1 MRGATLVGPPLA
13 ALLVS
18 AAAAIHAQAPPDALP
33 GEQLRT
39 VSVRRYTL
47 SGHIRPL
54 LFWMGR
60 DNVGLGRITWRRGDN
75 GARSYELLVGTEPAR
90 APRSLNRWG
99 YISEE
104 VSGANGHL
112 LALMTG
118 SDAASYSEA
127 EKGASGGSNQGD
139 FRAIRGRVQDGAAVW
154 RVARVSTPAALTVN
168 DVDATLAHVG
178 RETAAA
184 PARDSR
190 VAPNVRPG
198 FLVAVA
204 ELLDRAVEAHSARRD
219 LRTVVGSRIQYVF
232 GQRAYE
238 LQLRDA
244 DADTYG
250 SGQSARRA
258 LHTSFEIRTLATGD
272 RSRFEIVC
280 GTEGDLKAVPL
291 LIEWQPKWWLK
302 LGLHLAEPTQ
312 GDTKQIRNEK

>member
-1 MRGATLVGPPLA
+1 MRAARFAGGLLA
-13 ALLVS
+13 ALVIS
-18 AAAAIHAQAPPDALP
+18 AAGAIRAQAPPEPLP
-33 GEQLRT
+33 GEQLPA
-39 VSVRRYTL
+39 VKVEHYTL

-60 DNVGLGRITWRRGDN
+60 DNVGLGRITWRK
-75 GARSYELLVGTEPAR
+75 GADGSRAFELLVGTEPSR

-104 VSGANGHL
+104 VSGPNGHL

-118 SDAASYSEA
+118 SDESSYDQA
-127 EKGASGGSNQGD
+127 EKQANRGSSQGD

-154 RVARVSTPAALTVN
+154 RVARVSTPSALTVN
-168 DVDATLAHVG
+168 DVDATLARVG
-178 RETAAA
+178 RETSAA

-190 VAPNVRPG
+190 VAANVRPG

-204 ELLDRAVEAHSARRD
+204 ELIDRAVEANSAHRD
-219 LRTVVGSRIQYVF
+219 LRTVAGSRIEYVF

-238 LQLRDA
+238 LQLRDV
-244 DADTYG
+244 DAETFG
-250 SGQSARRA
+250 SGASARRA

-272 RSRFEIVC
+272 RSKFEITC
-280 GTEGDLKAVPL
+280 GTEGDLKGVPL

-302 LGLHLAEPTQ
+302 LGLHLDHQ
-312 GDTKQIRNEK
+312 

>member
-1 MRGATLVGPPLA
+1 MSLRAAVRAGLRFTALLLA
-13 ALLVS
+13 AATV
-18 AAAAIHAQAPPDALP
+18 IRAQAPAEPLP

-39 VSVRRYTL
+39 VAIRHYTL

-60 DNVGLGRITWRRGDN
+60 DNVGVGRITWRRGED
-75 GARSYELLVGTEPAR
+75 GSRAYELLVGTEPAR

-104 VSGANGHL
+104 VSGPNGHL

-118 SDAASYSEA
+118 SDESSYNEA
-127 EKGASGGSNQGD
+127 EKQATRGSSQGD

-154 RVARVSTPAALTVN
+154 RVARVFTPSALTVN
-168 DVDATLAHVG
+168 DVDATLAQVG
-178 RETAAA
+178 RETSIAT
-184 PARDSR
+184 PRDAR

-204 ELLDRAVEAHSARRD
+204 ELIDRAVQANDAHRD
-219 LRTVVGSRIQYVF
+219 LKTVIGSRLQYVF

-238 LQLRDA
+238 LQLRAA
-244 DADTYG
+244 DAETFG
-250 SGQSARRA
+250 SGTSARPA

-272 RSRFEIVC
+272 RSRFEITC
-280 GTEGDLKAVPL
+280 GTDGDVKGVPL

-302 LGLHLAEPTQ
+302 LGLHLNRE
-312 GDTKQIRNEK
+312 

>member
-1 MRGATLVGPPLA
+1 MRPAALIATPIA
-13 ALLVS
+13 ALLM
-18 AAAAIHAQAPPDALP
+18 AGAAAIHAQAPAEPLP
-33 GEQLRT
+33 GEQLR
-39 VSVRRYTL
+39 SVAVQHYTL

-60 DNVGLGRITWRRGDN
+60 DNVGLGRITWRRGDD
-75 GARSYELLVGTEPAR
+75 GSRAYELLVGTEPAR

-104 VSGANGHL
+104 VSGPNGHL

-118 SDAASYSEA
+118 SDESSYSEA
-127 EKGASGGSNQGD
+127 EKKASRGSAQGD
-139 FRAIRGRVQDGAAVW
+139 FRAIRGRVQNGAAVW
-154 RVARVSTPAALTVN
+154 RVARVYTPSALTVN
-168 DVDATLAHVG
+168 DVDATLAQVG
-178 RETAAA
+178 RETSVA

-204 ELLDRAVEAHSARRD
+204 ELLDRAVDARIARRD
-219 LRTVVGSRIQYVF
+219 LKSVIGNRVEYVF
-232 GQRAYE
+232 GQRGYE

-244 DADTYG
+244 EAETFG
-250 SGQSARRA
+250 SGTSARPA

-272 RSRFEIVC
+272 RSRFEITC
-280 GTEGDLKAVPL
+280 GTEGNLKGVPL

-302 LGLHLAEPTQ
+302 LGLHLQGLTQ
-312 GDTKQIRNEK
+312 

>member
-1 MRGATLVGPPLA
+1 MRAARFAGGLLA
-13 ALLVS
+13 ALVIS
-18 AAAAIHAQAPPDALP
+18 AAGAIRAQAPPEPLP
-33 GEQLRT
+33 GEQLPA
-39 VSVRRYTL
+39 VKVERYRL

-60 DNVGLGRITWRRGDN
+60 DNVGLGRITWRK
-75 GARSYELLVGTEPAR
+75 GADGSRAFELLVGTEPSR

-104 VSGANGHL
+104 VSGPNGHL

-118 SDAASYSEA
+118 SDESSYDQA
-127 EKGASGGSNQGD
+127 EKQANRGSSQGD

-154 RVARVSTPAALTVN
+154 RVARVSTPSALTVN
-168 DVDATLAHVG
+168 DVDATLARVG
-178 RETAAA
+178 RETSVA

-190 VAPNVRPG
+190 VAANVRPG

-204 ELLDRAVEAHSARRD
+204 ELIDRAVEANSAHRD
-219 LRTVVGSRIQYVF
+219 LRTVAGSRIEYVF

-238 LQLRDA
+238 LQLRDV
-244 DADTYG
+244 DAETFG
-250 SGQSARRA
+250 SGASARRA

-272 RSRFEIVC
+272 RSKFEITC
-280 GTEGDLKAVPL
+280 GTEGDLKGVPL

-302 LGLHLAEPTQ
+302 LGLHLDHQ
-312 GDTKQIRNEK
+312 

>member
-1 MRGATLVGPPLA
+1 MRAARVAGGVLA
-13 ALLVS
+13 ALVIS
-18 AAAAIHAQAPPDALP
+18 AAGAIRAQAPPEPLP
-33 GEQLRT
+33 GEQLPA
-39 VSVRRYTL
+39 VNVRHYTL

-60 DNVGLGRITWRRGDN
+60 DNVGLGRITWRK
-75 GARSYELLVGTEPAR
+75 GADGSRAFELLVGTEPSR

-104 VSGANGHL
+104 VSGPNGHL

-118 SDAASYSEA
+118 SDESSYDQA
-127 EKGASGGSNQGD
+127 EKQANRGSSQGD

-154 RVARVSTPAALTVN
+154 RVARVSTPSALTVN
-168 DVDATLAHVG
+168 DVDATLARVG
-178 RETAAA
+178 RETSAA

-190 VAPNVRPG
+190 VAANVRPG

-204 ELLDRAVEAHSARRD
+204 ELIDRAVEANSAHRD
-219 LRTVVGSRIQYVF
+219 LRTVAGSRIEYVF

-238 LQLRDA
+238 LQLRDV
-244 DADTYG
+244 DAETFG
-250 SGQSARRA
+250 SGASARRA

-272 RSRFEIVC
+272 RSKFEITC
-280 GTEGDLKAVPL
+280 GTEGDLKGVPL

-302 LGLHLAEPTQ
+302 LGLHLDHQ
-312 GDTKQIRNEK
+312 